1 MKSLV
6 DFAILSRG
14 LNNKDKSKLILFAT
28 GKKPTTSLYLHIT
41 KDSLDEL
48 YQFEHALR
56 LSKIIYLKGRE
67 KSFEEI
73 KAIRGNKVFW
83 GLAGLWIDFDLFH
96 TLKQKEEFLKYRSF
110 WQRGKYH
117 HAHLLGGK
125 LYGYP
130 SCCIAQYQKETS
142 SYLKKHY
149 MSYGFYK
156 RLHEIDK
163 RFPLLAYL
171 PCSLSCKKAIEQ
183 HKLFSQTI
191 KETSPSFYHH
201 LREVVPYETDVV
213 LDGENDVLE
222 NGKSIWQ
229 KKDGHDYIVLA
240 TKPFQ
245 NKYWFYSVLSKKAY
259 PLGTVFSATIK
270 HHSTYGEVLLGR
282 EKEIIHN
289 LQHERNLPL
298 LRREY

>member
-14 LNNKDKSKLILFAT
+14 LSNKDKSKLLLFAT
-28 GKKPTTSLYLHIT
+28 RKKPATSLYLHIT
-41 KDSLDEL
+41 KESLDEL

-67 KSFEEI
+67 KSFEKI
-73 KAIRGNKVFW
+73 KSIQGNKVLW
-83 GLAGLWIDFDLFH
+83 DIAGLWVDFDLFH
-96 TLKQKEEFLKYRSF
+96 TIKQKEEFLKYRSF
-110 WQRGKYH
+110 WQKGKTNR
-117 HAHLLGGK
+117 AHYIGGK

-130 SCCIAQYQKETS
+130 SCCIAQYGKDTLQ
-142 SYLKKHY
+142 YIKKHY
-149 MSYGFYK
+149 SAYAFYK

-163 RFPLLAYL
+163 RFPLLAYT
-171 PCSLSCKKAIEQ
+171 PCTLSCKKANEQ

-201 LREVVPYETDVV
+201 LREVTPYESEVIIDM
-213 LDGENDVLE
+213 ENDLME

-229 KKDGHDYIVLA
+229 KKDGHDYVVLA

-259 PLGTVFSATIK
+259 SHGTVFSATIT

-282 EKEIIHN
+282 DKGIIPN

-298 LRREY
+298 LKREY